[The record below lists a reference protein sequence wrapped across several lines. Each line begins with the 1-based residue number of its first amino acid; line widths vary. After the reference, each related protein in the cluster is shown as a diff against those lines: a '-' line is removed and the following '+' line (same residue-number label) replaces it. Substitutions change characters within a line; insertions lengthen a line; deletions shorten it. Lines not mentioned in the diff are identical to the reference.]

1 MAYNGERGALGT
13 ELSSARGCLPNVL
26 SAFQALLAALEDIDG
41 SYDGDL
47 ETVRNSGVPE
57 ALKQEVLRTLRQRH
71 EECRAP
77 YVRRLTAL
85 HKRMAATV
93 PQSLQD
99 S

>member
-1 MAYNGERGALGT
+1 MAYNSERSVLDT
-13 ELSSARGCLPNVL
+13 ELSPARRCSPNVQ

-71 EECRAP
+71 QECRAP
-77 YVRRLTAL
+77 YIRRLTAL
-85 HKRMAATV
+85 HRRMAESV
-93 PQSLQD
+93 LQSLQA